1 VTCLSI
7 QTFGLLRRCAIMSS
21 NKAALPTNP
30 ARFPRSE
37 GSQSTG
43 SIGPHGDYDEFQ
55 ARLAHQ
61 FGVAPGRYGMA
72 RAGSSSFANTIR

>member
-7 QTFGLLRRCAIMSS
+7 QTFGLLRRCAIMSW

-43 SIGPHGDYDEFQ
+43 SSGPHGDYDEFQ
-55 ARLAHQ
+55 ARQAHEIV
-61 FGVAPGRYGMA
+61 VAPGRYGVV
-72 RAGSSSFANTIR
+72 RGSQ